1 MSSFERICAKT
12 EVEIREW
19 AANHSNGSLEFQDG
33 LVRKCL
39 ELQESGSGGNEW
51 LIWLFV
57 AGIIVSGFTILWR
70 KIG

>member
-1 MSSFERICAKT
+1 MTSFGGICAKT
-12 EVEIREW
+12 EAEIREW
-19 AANHSNGSLEFQDG
+19 AANRSNDNLEFQDG

-57 AGIIVSGFTILWR
+57 AGIVVSGFVTLLR
-70 KIG
+70 KFG